1 MGKISRF
8 RQSLKPRRNFQYYSV
23 LVLIVLFITA
33 LQGLGFFNEL
43 QNLIYDKFFVS
54 RKPAEQILIAAIDD
68 ESLNAIGAWPWDREV
83 FAKILNNLN
92 TAGVRVVSFDVVFGE
107 ERSGDAKFSE
117 ALKNS
122 KSQVV
127 LAGKLTEE
135 DGFFS
140 PIPSLVIDGKSNA
153 AFVNF
158 DADSDGKIR
167 LAQLLAEVNSECRMS
182 LALRSVKLYVNS
194 LGGEDCNSEGLSVG
208 FSKFNL
214 ENGRIRI
221 NYAGAAGTFPRI
233 PLADIYNNNFDP
245 ALVKD
250 KIVLIGSTIQD
261 FKSDLQDNLANPFD
275 GQVIPGVEM
284 HANVINTIL
293 QNDFIYPVAPAW
305 NIIAVIL
312 ASFIS
317 YALSRKLQILLSGV
331 LLVVLV
337 ILFGLTASLLW
348 GLGWIVNV
356 MAVPL
361 VLITVWVVENLWQY
375 YLKRKENLELKKAFG
390 QYVNSHLLNQILKDP
405 EKLKLG
411 GVNKVLSVLFSDIRG
426 FTSISEKVQVEK
438 LVNYLNIYLT
448 KVTKVILDQDGVVD
462 KYIGDAVM
470 AIWGAPL
477 DNPLHS
483 YNSCKAAL
491 AMLVAVNEFN
501 DSYGNDFPEIKIGI
515 GINSGNMI
523 AGNMGSELRFDY
535 TVLGDNVN
543 LGSRLEG
550 LTKQYGIMIMLGENV
565 IAHLKEIGKFGEF
578 EIREIDNITVKGKAE
593 SVRVYEL
600 MQPAETSKELI
611 AAYEK
616 ALNLYYKSKFAE
628 AEKQFVRIYNK
639 YGDKASDAM
648 AARCA
653 QFIAEPDS
661 AFKGVWSWTT
671 K

>member
-1 MGKISRF
+1 
-8 RQSLKPRRNFQYYSV
+8 
-23 LVLIVLFITA
+23 
-33 LQGLGFFNEL
+33 
-43 QNLIYDKFFVS
+43 
-54 RKPAEQILIAAIDD
+54 
-68 ESLNAIGAWPWDREV
+68 
-83 FAKILNNLN
+83 
-92 TAGVRVVSFDVVFGE
+92 
-107 ERSGDAKFSE
+107 
-117 ALKNS
+117 
-122 KSQVV
+122 
-127 LAGKLTEE
+127 
-135 DGFFS
+135 
-140 PIPSLVIDGKSNA
+140 
-153 AFVNF
+153 
-158 DADSDGKIR
+158 
-167 LAQLLAEVNSECRMS
+167 
-182 LALRSVKLYVNS
+182 
-194 LGGEDCNSEGLSVG
+194 
-208 FSKFNL
+208 
-214 ENGRIRI
+214 
-221 NYAGAAGTFPRI
+221 
-233 PLADIYNNNFDP
+233 
-245 ALVKD
+245 
-250 KIVLIGSTIQD
+250 
-261 FKSDLQDNLANPFD
+261 
-275 GQVIPGVEM
+275 
-284 HANVINTIL
+284 
-293 QNDFIYPVAPAW
+293 
-305 NIIAVIL
+305 
-312 ASFIS
+312 
-317 YALSRKLQILLSGV
+317 
-331 LLVVLV
+331 
-337 ILFGLTASLLW
+337 
-348 GLGWIVNV
+348 